1 MVTVGVVDDEHLVR
15 GGVRMLLSAEPDIT
29 VVGEA
34 EDGEGAL
41 ALVAELDPDVLLMD
55 IRRPRLDGLAATRRL
70 AASGARTR
78 VVVLTTF
85 DSDEHVREALAE
97 GASGFLLKD
106 APADRIV
113 AAVRAA
119 ASGDAVLSGPAAR
132 RVAAEL
138 AGRRRPADDARAAA
152 AALAGLTDRE
162 RDVLGLMAEG
172 RSNAE
177 IAEALVIGEGT
188 VKTHVARVLMK
199 LGVRDRLQ
207 AVVLAHRAGVDGTG
221 AHGRYG

>member
-1 MVTVGVVDDEHLVR
+1 VTVTVGVVDDEHLVR
-15 GGVRMLLSAEPDIT
+15 GGVRMILSAEPDLV

-34 EDGEGAL
+34 ADGEGAL
-41 ALVAELDPDVLLMD
+41 ALVAEHDPDVLLMD
-55 IRRPRLDGLAATRRL
+55 IRMPRLDGLQAIRRL
-70 AASGARTR
+70 AESGARTR

-85 DSDEHVREALAE
+85 DSDEHVRAALAE

-106 APADRIV
+106 APADRLV

-119 ASGDAVLSGPAAR
+119 ASGDAVLSGSAAR
-132 RVAAEL
+132 RIAAEL
-138 AGRRRPADDARAAA
+138 SSRRLPTGVAD
-152 AALAGLTDRE
+152 LSVLTERE

-172 RSNAE
+172 CSNAE

-207 AVVLAHRAGVDGTG
+207 AVVVAHRARTEGGG
-221 AHGRYG
+221 PAG

>member
-1 MVTVGVVDDEHLVR
+1 MVTVGLVDDEHLVR
-15 GGVRMLLSAEPDIT
+15 GGVRMILSAEPDIT

-41 ALVAELDPDVLLMD
+41 ALVAEHDPDVLLMD
-55 IRRPRLDGLAATRRL
+55 IRMPRLDGLAATRRL
-70 AASGARTR
+70 AESGARTR

-85 DSDEHVREALAE
+85 DSDDHVREALAD

-106 APADRIV
+106 SPADRIV

-119 ASGDAVLSGPAAR
+119 ASGDAVLSGRAAR

-138 AGRRRPADDARAAA
+138 AGRRRPADGARAAA
-152 AALAGLTDRE
+152 AIDALTDRE
-162 RDVLGLMAEG
+162 RDVLGLMADG

-177 IAEALVIGEGT
+177 IAEVLVIGEGT

-199 LGVRDRLQ
+199 LQVRDRLQ
-207 AVVLAHRAGVDGTG
+207 AVVLAHRAGVEGSG
-221 AHGRYG
+221 PPP

>member
-15 GGVRMLLSAEPDIT
+15 GGVRMLLSAEPGIT

-41 ALVAELDPDVLLMD
+41 ALVAEHDPDVLLMD
-55 IRRPRLDGLAATRRL
+55 IRMPRLDGLAATRRL
-70 AASGARTR
+70 AESGARTR
-78 VVVLTTF
+78 VVLLTTF
-85 DSDEHVREALAE
+85 DSDDHVREALAE

-132 RVAAEL
+132 RVAAQL
-138 AGRRRPADDARAAA
+138 ADRRPPADVARAAA
-152 AALAGLTDRE
+152 ALAALTDRE

-177 IAEALVIGEGT
+177 IAEELVIGEGT

-207 AVVLAHRAGVDGTG
+207 AVVLAHRAGVDGSG
-221 AHGRYG
+221 SSP

>member
-41 ALVAELDPDVLLMD
+41 ALVAEHDPDVLLMD
-55 IRRPRLDGLAATRRL
+55 IRMPRLDGLAVTRRL
-70 AASGARTR
+70 AESGARTR

-85 DSDEHVREALAE
+85 DSDDHVREALAQ

-132 RVAAEL
+132 RVAAQL
-138 AGRRRPADDARAAA
+138 ADRRPPADVARAAA
-152 AALAGLTDRE
+152 ALAALTDRE

-199 LGVRDRLQ
+199 LGVRDRLL

-221 AHGRYG
+221 SAP